1 MSTAVGE
8 RRVAYSWRSWSASV
22 ARLGPNDVA
31 QVEDAVEKYV
41 RDPTTPGLN
50 REPIHD
56 TRVSLYSIRASKS
69 VRILVHKV
77 GALEVL
83 VEAGQ
88 HDDVYE
94 RAKRLKYVRL
104 GDRGGLRYV
113 VLRGEDSEPP
123 VDSIGYG
130 AEDDGGGPLLEHWTD
145 DELVS
150 AGVPAEA
157 LPRVRAVRQIADVDG
172 FNTDLGVLLLDLIGT
187 DFATWSRPVLDPEME
202 EEQALL
208 AELEDFGI
216 LAGFSRFLDPQEAR
230 RLAAAPIEDWMVYLH
245 PSQREVVLR
254 TFTGPARVRGG
265 PGTGKTV
272 VALHRAAELA
282 RRLPESEG
290 RILFTTF
297 VKTLPPVF
305 ERLYHRIPG
314 APAGRVHFINV
325 DSLANRFLEE
335 QHRPIALELRDTD
348 SAFATV
354 VRRTG
359 TPWERLLDAGF
370 TKSYLKDEVLFVLK
384 GRGLEQP
391 EQYLTGFQRHGRR
404 TPMGREQREAAWAL
418 MEAWDAEL
426 AARGT
431 VTFPDR
437 VRAARDVARELTQPY
452 YRAVIVDEAQDISQ
466 VGMEFLHAL
475 VNPRGDRPRPDSL
488 LVVGDGAQRIYPG
501 GFRLLNAGVDVRGR
515 TAVLRTNF
523 RTTRQIMEAAL
534 AVAGGVEIDDLEEE
548 YRRGEQAV
556 ESLRD
561 GPRPSLRMFSSAE
574 EELAHVAQRI
584 MELVGDGRD
593 LGDMLVAVA
602 TNPQVNLVT
611 GHLKGAG
618 VPVEKLTEYDGAT
631 TPRVKVG
638 TYKRSKGL
646 EFKAVLLPFLSH
658 GIFPY
663 GREANQSDEEWE
675 EVRQMGLAELF
686 VAMTRAR
693 DVLIVTAGEDVL
705 PEIQRAETLFEWR

>member
-22 ARLGPNDVA
+22 ARLGSNDMA

-41 RDPTTPGLN
+41 MNPTSPGLN
-50 REPIHD
+50 RERIRD
-56 TRVSLYSIRASKS
+56 TRVALFSIRASDDL
-69 VRILVHKV
+69 RILVHKT

-83 VEAGQ
+83 LEAGH

-94 RAKRLKYVRL
+94 RAKRMKTVRL

-113 VLRGEDSEPP
+113 VLRGRAESPQ
-123 VDSIGYG
+123 VDTTGYG
-130 AEDDGGGPLLEHWTD
+130 AESDGGGPLLDHWS
-145 DELVS
+145 DEELAA
-150 AGVPAEA
+150 AGVPTEL
-157 LPRVRAVRQIADVDG
+157 LPQVRAVSEVGDVEG
-172 FNTDLGVLLLDLIGT
+172 FDIEVGVLLLDLIGT

-208 AELEDFGI
+208 ADLEDYGI
-216 LAGFSRFLDPQEAR
+216 LAGFSRFLEPQEAR

-254 TFTGPARVRGG
+254 RFTGSARVRGG

-314 APAGRVHFINV
+314 APLGRVHFINV
-325 DSLANRFLEE
+325 DSLAKRFLEE
-335 QHRPIALELRDTD
+335 QRRPVALELRDTD

-354 VRRTG
+354 VRQTG
-359 TPWERLLDAGF
+359 TPWQRLLDAGF

-404 TPMGREQREAAWAL
+404 TPMGREQREAVWAL
-418 MEAWDAEL
+418 MQAWDAEL
-426 AARGT
+426 AARCT

-437 VRAARDVARELTQPY
+437 VRAARDVARALEEPH

-501 GFRLLNAGVDVRGR
+501 GFRLLSAGVDVRGR

-534 AVAGGVEIDDLEEE
+534 AVAGGVEVDDLEEE

-561 GPRPSLRMFSSAE
+561 GPRPSLRMFITTE
-574 EELAHVAQRI
+574 DELARVAQRI
-584 MELVGDGRD
+584 MDLVGGGRD

-611 GHLKGAG
+611 GYLKRAG
-618 VPVEKLTEYDGAT
+618 VPVEKLTDYDGET
-631 TPRVKVG
+631 TPRVKIG

-658 GIFPY
+658 RSFPY
-663 GREANQSDEEWE
+663 GRESNQSDEEWD

-705 PEIQRAETLFEWR
+705 PEIQRAETLLEWR

>member
-1 MSTAVGE
+1 VTTAVSQ
-8 RRVAYSWRSWSASV
+8 RRVAYSWRSWSESV
-22 ARLGPNDVA
+22 GRLGPNDVA

-50 REPIHD
+50 RERIQD

-83 VEAGQ
+83 LEAGQ

-94 RAKRLKYVRL
+94 RAKRMKPVRL

-113 VLRGEDSEPP
+113 VLRSQPGSPK
-123 VDSIGYG
+123 VDTTGYG
-130 AEDDGGGPLLEHWTD
+130 AESDGGGPLLDHWS
-145 DELVS
+145 DEELAA
-150 AGVPAEA
+150 AGVPTEL
-157 LPRVRAVRQIADVDG
+157 LPQVRAVSAVADVEEFDIEV
-172 FNTDLGVLLLDLIGT
+172 GVLLLDLMGT
-187 DFATWSRPVLDPEME
+187 DFATWSRPVLDPEAE

-254 TFTGPARVRGG
+254 AFTGPARVRGG
-265 PGTGKTV
+265 PGTGKTA

-314 APAGRVHFINV
+314 APPGRVDFINV
-325 DSLANRFLEE
+325 DSLANRFLND
-335 QHRPIALELRDTD
+335 HDRPMPLNPDESN
-348 SAFATV
+348 SAFGSV
-354 VRRTG
+354 VRRKG

-370 TKSYLKDEVLFVLK
+370 TKNYLKDEVLSVLK
-384 GRGLEQP
+384 GRGVERS

-404 TPMGREQREAAWAL
+404 TPMGREQREAVWAL

-431 VTFPDR
+431 VTFQDR
-437 VRAARDVARELTQPY
+437 VRAARDVARGLEQPH

-466 VGMEFLHAL
+466 IGMEFLHAL
-475 VNPRGDRPRPDSL
+475 VNSRGDRPRSDSL
-488 LVVGDGAQRIYPG
+488 LVVGDGAQRVYPG

-534 AVAGGVEIDDLEEE
+534 AVAGGVEIDDLEEQ
-548 YRRGEQAV
+548 YRRGEQDV

-561 GPRPSLRMFSSAE
+561 GPRPSLRMFGSAE

-584 MELVGDGRD
+584 MELVGEGRD

-611 GHLKGAG
+611 GYLKSGG
-618 VPVEKLTEYDGAT
+618 VPVEKLSDYDGAT

>member
-1 MSTAVGE
+1 MSTTVGE

-113 VLRGEDSEPP
+113 VLRGEGSEPP

-150 AGVPAEA
+150 AGVPTEA

-172 FNTDLGVLLLDLIGT
+172 FDIDLGVLLLDLIGT
-187 DFATWSRPVLDPEME
+187 DFAMWSRPVLDPEME

-265 PGTGKTV
+265 PGTGKTA

-282 RRLPESEG
+282 RRIPESEG
-290 RILFTTF
+290 SILFTTF
-297 VKTLPPVF
+297 VNTLPPVF
-305 ERLYHRIPG
+305 ERLYQRIPG
-314 APAGRVHFINV
+314 APSGRVEFINV
-325 DSLANRFLEE
+325 DSLANQFIN
-335 QHRPIALELRDTD
+335 QHGRPMPLELYATN
-348 SAFATV
+348 SAFASV
-354 VRRTG
+354 VARKG
-359 TPWERLLDAGF
+359 TPWQRLLEAGF
-370 TKSYLKDEVLFVLK
+370 TKNYLKEEVLFVLK
-384 GRGLEQP
+384 GRGLELA

-404 TPMGREQREAAWAL
+404 TPMGREQRLAVWAL

-437 VRAARDVARELTQPY
+437 VRAARDLARGLDHPA

-466 VGMEFLHAL
+466 VGMEFLLAL
-475 VNPRGDRPRPDSL
+475 VDPRGDRSLPDSL
-488 LVVGDGAQRIYPG
+488 LVVGDGAQRVYPG

-515 TAVLRTNF
+515 TSVLRMNF

-534 AVAGGVEIDDLEEE
+534 AVAGGVNIEDLEEE
-548 YRRGEQAV
+548 YRRGEQVV

-561 GPRPSLRMFSSAE
+561 GPRPSLRMFASTD

-584 MELVGDGRD
+584 MALVGDERD
-593 LGDMLVAVA
+593 LGDMLVAA
-602 TNPQVNLVT
+602 STKKQVDLIAAYM
-611 GHLKGAG
+611 KEAG
-618 VPVEKLTEYDGAT
+618 VPAEKLTAYDGAT
-631 TPRVKVG
+631 TPRVKIG

-646 EFKAVLLPFLSH
+646 EFKVVLLPFLS
-658 GIFPY
+658 GDGFPFA
-663 GREANQSDEEWE
+663 RSSNQSDDEWE

-686 VAMTRAR
+686 VAITRAR
-693 DVLIVTAGEDVL
+693 DILILTAGDDVL
-705 PEIQRAETLFEWR
+705 PEIQRAQELFEWR